1 MRSKVSLKT
10 DTKIQQKKRAI
21 KIKRALEWL
30 HCKDEIEEK
39 IKLKCK

>member
-21 KIKRALEWL
+21 KIKHVLSNGYIV
-30 HCKDEIEEK
+30 KM
-39 IKLKCK
+39 KLKKK